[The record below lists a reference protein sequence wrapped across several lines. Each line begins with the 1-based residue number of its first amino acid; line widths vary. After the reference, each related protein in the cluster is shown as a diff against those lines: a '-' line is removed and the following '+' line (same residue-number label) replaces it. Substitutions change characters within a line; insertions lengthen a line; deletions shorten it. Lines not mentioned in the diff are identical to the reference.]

1 MKETNMSADPHI
13 NPVLPLDERVQ
24 ALEAEIARLNDKL
37 QTRLQGN
44 RVSII
49 CFSGEWDKLFA
60 ALTIASG
67 ALAMG
72 KEVHL
77 FFTFWGINALRSKSS
92 TNGHK
97 KPFPQSMLSRILPS
111 GPGNAR
117 LSRLNFWG
125 FGKVMMKQVMKKT
138 GIEDIDVLFQE
149 VENLGAHFHICETT
163 AELFG
168 LRCTEL
174 TDLKNMDQ
182 CGVATFLSYA
192 QKSQI
197 VLFI

>member
-1 MKETNMSADPHI
+1 MSSDPQI
-13 NPVLPLDERVQ
+13 SPILPLEERVQ
-24 ALEAEIARLNDKL
+24 ALEAEITRLKTKL
-37 QTRLQGN
+37 RGGLQGN
-44 RVSII
+44 TVSII
-49 CFSGEWDKLFA
+49 CFSGEWDRLFA

-77 FFTFWGINALRSKSS
+77 FFTFWGISALRRRAS
-92 TNGHK
+92 TNGRK
-97 KPFPQSMLSRILPS
+97 KTLPQTLLGRILPC
-111 GPGNAR
+111 GPGKAR
-117 LSRLNFWG
+117 LSRLNCFG
-125 FGKVMMKQVMKKT
+125 FGKIMMKQVMKKT
-138 GIEDIDVLFQE
+138 GVEDIDILFQE
-149 VENLGAHFHICETT
+149 VENLGAHFHICDTT

-174 TDLKNMDQ
+174 ADLKNMDQ